1 MRLRPRTTTHS
12 TTLESTTRL
21 LLSHS
26 TVTQPQ
32 KLKTSILDASIEYE
46 NGAMKHAR
54 ALALSLR
61 SDAVPPVPVA
71 NASGRRTYAE
81 TGFGIEAWFFSWL
94 ARLSLREWSSLVGTR
109 VLARLVGWRVANNSS
124 LSTSNPSQS
133 PTQTWPATSPATL
146 TPAHAR
152 SCKHKRLYRSLTD
165 KQAHGNEIEGSSA
178 VFTSSRGERRPEK
191 TPRL

>member
-1 MRLRPRTTTHS
+1 
-12 TTLESTTRL
+12 
-21 LLSHS
+21 
-26 TVTQPQ
+26 
-32 KLKTSILDASIEYE
+32 
-46 NGAMKHAR
+46 MKHAR

-146 TPAHAR
+146 TPTHAR
-152 SCKHKRLYRSLTD
+152 SCKQQTTISLAHRQTSTRQRDRGIVRSLYQQSWGKTTRENPTTIASMTLC
-165 KQAHGNEIEGSSA
+165 AHSSHRA
-178 VFTSSRGERRPEK
+178 PGPRRPSPGRSTWM
-191 TPRL
+191 TPSPTSRAS

>member
-71 NASGRRTYAE
+71 NASGRRMYAE
-81 TGFGIEAWFFSWL
+81 TGFGIEACSSPGLLASRSVCGRPWSEHAFWL
-94 ARLSLREWSSLVGTR
+94 G
-109 VLARLVGWRVANNSS
+109 
-124 LSTSNPSQS
+124 
-133 PTQTWPATSPATL
+133 
-146 TPAHAR
+146 
-152 SCKHKRLYRSLTD
+152 
-165 KQAHGNEIEGSSA
+165 
-178 VFTSSRGERRPEK
+178 
-191 TPRL
+191 